1 MKPPR
6 TLTCL
11 GVLIFA
17 LTSLLPIVCI
27 TFAPFFGNDPRL
39 THDHTLLLGE
49 RHWRLAINSL
59 AVAAGATFLALA
71 LGVPLAFLI
80 SKTNLI
86 GRNLFST
93 VCVLPILIPPFMHAI
108 VWSRL
113 QQMIGPTTGL
123 QVHSVGGAIWVLG
136 LAYYPFVTLLT
147 MSGLRVGDRSLEEAA
162 LLSRGKWCTLR
173 HISLPLTTP
182 HIFTGAI
189 FVFVFS
195 IMDFGVPDI
204 MRVAVYPVEI
214 FVQFSAFYNER
225 AAAIYSLPLITVALI
240 LMILQRR
247 LMRDRAYVS
256 PGGGVSG
263 VVSYALGSGNIPG
276 FLFCCLVFGLSV
288 GVPVAVLVK
297 GAGSWSNYLRVFQT
311 SVEQT
316 LFSFSLAAAAAT
328 LAVLLAL
335 LLSYLMV
342 RSTGWQST
350 ALSIAVF
357 IPFVVPSTSLGVGLI
372 ELWNRPLVD
381 MIYSSP
387 LIVVMG
393 YLSRYLPFAVVTI
406 HSGLKQIDQRLE
418 EAASLAVG
426 EWTRVMRQVVVP
438 LLWPSI
444 LSGFFVV
451 FVLSLGELGTTL
463 LVIPPGRETIPIKIY
478 NLMHYGADSSV
489 AALCL
494 IMTAASMLSAG
505 LLLLFLRQT
514 GAARLRSFDA
524 RY

>member
-1 MKPPR
+1 
-6 TLTCL
+6 
-11 GVLIFA
+11 
-17 LTSLLPIVCI
+17 
-27 TFAPFFGNDPRL
+27 
-39 THDHTLLLGE
+39 
-49 RHWRLAINSL
+49 
-59 AVAAGATFLALA
+59 
-71 LGVPLAFLI
+71 
-80 SKTNLI
+80 
-86 GRNLFST
+86 
-93 VCVLPILIPPFMHAI
+93 
-108 VWSRL
+108 
-113 QQMIGPTTGL
+113 
-123 QVHSVGGAIWVLG
+123 
-136 LAYYPFVTLLT
+136 
-147 MSGLRVGDRSLEEAA
+147 
-162 LLSRGKWCTLR
+162 
-173 HISLPLTTP
+173 
-182 HIFTGAI
+182 
-189 FVFVFS
+189 
-195 IMDFGVPDI
+195 
-204 MRVAVYPVEI
+204 VEI